1 MRDLINIMEG
11 RLPGVEYDDKPDR
24 VTAALK
30 GRDSEKYTKLGQKI
44 QRIETLSKELDD
56 LQAEV
61 KAETKTD
68 IADLFDAADAVKT
81 RVVETLSL
89 IFTLSK
95 NPATQ
100 NNPKYKDIL
109 ETLSADFTPDLIKKM
124 EALKKTMVTV
134 VNKSPSLRVT
144 HLKEGKFSSFFKKL
158 KNYFTAWGIQYDE
171 KLDALKAQAGIA

>member
-11 RLPGVEYDDKPDR
+11 RLPGIEYDDKDDR
-24 VTAALK
+24 VTASLK

-44 QRIETLSKELDD
+44 QRIETLSKELAD
-56 LQAEV
+56 LQKEV

-68 IADLFDAADAVKT
+68 IADLFDAVDAVKT

-95 NPATQ
+95 DPKKQ
-100 NNPKYKDIL
+100 ENPKYKEIL

-144 HLKEGKFSSFFKKL
+144 HLKEGKFGGFFAKL
-158 KNYFTAWGIQYDE
+158 KNYFLNWGKAYDA
-171 KLDALKAQAGIA
+171 KLQTLKSEAGIA